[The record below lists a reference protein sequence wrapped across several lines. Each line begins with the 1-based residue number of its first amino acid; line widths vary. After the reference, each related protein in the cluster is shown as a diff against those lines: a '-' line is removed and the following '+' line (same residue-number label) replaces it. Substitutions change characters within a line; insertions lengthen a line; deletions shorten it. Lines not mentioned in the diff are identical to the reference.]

1 MAESSNGE
9 IDHFITIFQNAPSLE
24 EKLQLFCER
33 NDVKSFIQE
42 HLGLTRLNYIRGK
55 IIGLFFSD
63 KPQ

>member
-42 HLGLTRLNYIRGK
+42 HLGLTRLNYK
-55 IIGLFFSD
+55 
-63 KPQ
+63 